1 MGSNIALVLLL
12 FISPTLCIERVFLS
26 EEQQETILENA
37 FSDDELDGPEGRSG
51 ETRLQRL
58 RGRLEAGISQ
68 HMSRRGWVP
77 ARLLGKAVSVS
88 LGSLRL
94 NTTVLPIRGQVTA
107 CHGSPVCLDLA
118 CGRCFDPL
126 TSIHGDCGN
135 LSFFKCE
142 NLLPEA
148 CLPWT
153 CAASRTLSRVKPQLR
168 NFLPRTAACSN
179 TAGTLQLVSK
189 QHPEV
194 ELIGLY
200 LCICVNSYS

>member
-1 MGSNIALVLLL
+1 MNKQM
-12 FISPTLCIERVFLS
+12 T
-26 EEQQETILENA
+26 Q
-37 FSDDELDGPEGRSG
+37 
-51 ETRLQRL
+51 
-58 RGRLEAGISQ
+58 
-68 HMSRRGWVP
+68 RGWVP

-94 NTTVLPIRGQVTA
+94 NTSVLPIRGQVTA

-135 LSFFKCE
+135 MSYFKCE

-153 CAASRTLSRVKPQLR
+153 CAASRTVSGVKPQLR
-168 NFLPRTAACSN
+168 NFLPRTAACN
-179 TAGTLQLVSK
+179 TPGTLQLVNK
-189 QHPEV
+189 AHPEV
-194 ELIGLY
+194 ELIGMLALNRINSFMRGMHRKY
-200 LCICVNSYS
+200 LIILFVFRPGADPDRPDCV

>member
-1 MGSNIALVLLL
+1 MQCMKCLHHCSD
-12 FISPTLCIERVFLS
+12 IE
-26 EEQQETILENA
+26 LE
-37 FSDDELDGPEGRSG
+37 GPVGRSG
-51 ETRLQRL
+51 EA
-58 RGRLEAGISQ
+58 RLEQ
-68 HMSRRGWVP
+68 VRSRLETLMNKQMNKRGWVP

-94 NTTVLPIRGQVTA
+94 NTSVLPIRGQVTA

-135 LSFFKCE
+135 MSYFKCE

-153 CAASRTLSRVKPQLR
+153 CAASRTVSGVKPQLR
-168 NFLPRTAACSN
+168 NFLPRTAACNSP
-179 TAGTLQLVSK
+179 GTLQLVNK
-189 QHPEV
+189 AHPEV
-194 ELIGLY
+194 ELIGGLA
-200 LCICVNSYS
+200 LNWKIRF